1 MWLYLTVGFFSY
13 FFALPVAN
21 LVPGTAAL
29 ISPLGSL
36 LLLGVVLAVYSAAQ
50 LRDRRRLLVVLLVLP
65 MFPASTLLLGGFLGF
80 GTAWMIFGAAV
91 VYVFWPKRTVFLVAA
106 PIVAYI
112 GLSLFPAYSS
122 VRDEFRDVAW
132 QAGGGMRERMEVL
145 SGIGALMKPYDIDD
159 PEQTWPVDQRLNQ
172 NVLVANAIEWHELN
186 YYPLY
191 LGTTVPLWSLIP
203 RAVWPEKPTVG
214 GGLDL
219 IAETTGLEYDDGTS
233 VGTGHVLEL
242 YINFGWTGVIL
253 GFAVLGFALSRV
265 DRVFVDS
272 IRGQDYR
279 RMTAFGLAAVPVL
292 AAGGNGMEI
301 LVAMVAGVVV
311 GNGVGLVLEVYILRN
326 RVRFERKDSIPGV
339 SHR

>member
-1 MWLYLTVGFFSY
+1 
-13 FFALPVAN
+13 
-21 LVPGTAAL
+21 
-29 ISPLGSL
+29 
-36 LLLGVVLAVYSAAQ
+36 
-50 LRDRRRLLVVLLVLP
+50 
-65 MFPASTLLLGGFLGF
+65 
-80 GTAWMIFGAAV
+80 
-91 VYVFWPKRTVFLVAA
+91 
-106 PIVAYI
+106 
-112 GLSLFPAYSS
+112 
-122 VRDEFRDVAW
+122 
-132 QAGGGMRERMEVL
+132 MRERMEVL

-242 YINFGWTGVIL
+242 YINFGWPGVIF
-253 GFAVLGFALSRV
+253 GFAALGFALSRV

-326 RVRFERKDSIPGV
+326 RVRFERKDSISGV
-339 SHR
+339 GHR